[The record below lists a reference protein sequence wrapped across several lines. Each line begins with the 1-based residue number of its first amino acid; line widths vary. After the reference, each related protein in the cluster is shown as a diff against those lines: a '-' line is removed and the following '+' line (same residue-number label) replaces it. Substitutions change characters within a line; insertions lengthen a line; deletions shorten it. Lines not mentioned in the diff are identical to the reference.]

1 MDPQPDLAYIARLIL
16 AQQLSWSASL
26 SPTVWI
32 GQDEYALI
40 VEDSDLNR
48 AKLWRGQEMVARV
61 DLSTL
66 TVEVGASC

>member
-1 MDPQPDLAYIARLIL
+1 MTAPDLAYITRLIL

-26 SPTVWI
+26 NPTIRI

-40 VEDSDLNR
+40 VEDSDLTR

-66 TVEVGASC
+66 TVEAGASC

>member
-1 MDPQPDLAYIARLIL
+1 MTAPDLAYITRLIL

-26 SPTVWI
+26 NPTMRI
-32 GQDEYALI
+32 GQDEYALV
-40 VEDSDLNR
+40 VEDNDLTR

-66 TVEVGASC
+66 TVEAGASC